1 MSASSVG
8 KALSGVTGVPL
19 KSFALLRCSLLEDEE
34 ELCYLCLSRYA
45 LFVVD
50 RLLEGANGQGILYGA
65 PYRVLE
71 RVETDVGNAELFA
84 LCFLPKVPLVSRH
97 RAYLLG
103 RSVAL
108 TFCSFTRS
116 LSSRSRSLRSLPS
129 LFRVRRCQGGSSPN
143 ASCFARRSASVS

>member
-71 RVETDVGNAELFA
+71 RVETDVGNPELFA
-84 LCFLPKVPLVSRH
+84 LCFLPKVPLVSRRGSVRPRQERRSNLFSSFLDSLT
-97 RAYLLG
+97 RAI
-103 RSVAL
+103 AL
-108 TFCSFTRS
+108 A
-116 LSSRSRSLRSLPS
+116 
-129 LFRVRRCQGGSSPN
+129 RCARCP
-143 ASCFARRSASVS
+143 CFAL